1 MDVPRLLLAAVVCL
15 AFTGPAALAQDDEEI
30 VAQSAR
36 VKGPIKPWKQV
47 RGFGRVLDLRTLPV
61 VIDEPGLYAIDR
73 NWQLSQ
79 SAVSVYP
86 EPIKITADNVT
97 LDLHSYEI
105 STRVNAPPLSTLLV
119 ISGHG
124 VEVRN
129 GTLSACCDGASAV
142 RSTTGAW
149 LHHLTLASSAP
160 MEFEGRGARLTDSEI
175 NTVVA
180 VSFAGLSVVRRNTM
194 SCRVGCVAVLGDGTE
209 VIDNKLYPSQGGGI
223 EIVGNNNILA
233 NNVAD
238 VSSAPDVSEVF
249 EIKGD
254 SNVVRDNIVLLGGEV
269 QTLFAVSGAA
279 NTLEGN
285 IAGPPAEGL
294 RGGVGIRFATDG
306 NYYGNN
312 RMAPTVPFALNGTTQ
327 IDWGGNVGY

>member
-97 LDLHSYEI
+97 LDLHSYAI
-105 STRVNAPPLSTLLV
+105 STDINAPPLSTLLV
-119 ISGHG
+119 ISGRG

-129 GTLSACCDGASAV
+129 GSLSACCDGASAV
-142 RSTTGAW
+142 RSTTGPW
-149 LHHLTLASSAP
+149 LHHLSLASSAP

-175 NTVVA
+175 DTVVA
-180 VSFAGLSVVRRNTM
+180 VSFAGNSVVRRNTI
-194 SCRVGCVAVLGDGTE
+194 SCRVGCVAVLGDGAQ
-209 VIDNKLYPSQGGGI
+209 VIDNKLFPSQGGGI

-233 NNVAD
+233 NNIAD
-238 VSSAPDVSEVF
+238 VSSAIDAFEVF
-249 EIKGD
+249 EITGD
-254 SNVVRDNIVLLGGEV
+254 SNVVRDNIVVLGGNV
-269 QTLFAVSGAA
+269 RVLFAVSGVA

-294 RGGVGIRFATDG
+294 RAPVGIRFTTNG

-312 RMAPTVPFALNGTTQ
+312 RMAATVPFELGGTMQ
-327 IDWGGNVGY
+327 KDWGGNVAY

>member
-1 MDVPRLLLAAVVCL
+1 MDGRRVLLVAVVCL
-15 AFTGPAALAQDDEEI
+15 GFAGPAAYSQDDEDVI
-30 VAQSAR
+30 AQSAR
-36 VKGPIKPWKQV
+36 AKGQIKPWKQI

-73 NWQLSQ
+73 NWQLSE

-86 EPIKITADNVT
+86 EPIKIAADDVT
-97 LDLHSYEI
+97 LDLPSYKI
-105 STRVNAPPLSTLLV
+105 SDDILAPPLSTLLV
-119 ISGHG
+119 ISGHR

-129 GTLSACCDGASAV
+129 GSLSACCDGASAV
-142 RSTTGAW
+142 RSTTGPW
-149 LHHLTLASSAP
+149 LHHLKLSSSDQIQ
-160 MEFEGRGARLTDSEI
+160 FEGRGARLTDSEI

-180 VSFAGLSVVRRNTM
+180 MSFAGNAVVRRNTM
-194 SCRVGCVAVLGDGTE
+194 SCRVGCVAVLGDGAQ

-238 VSSAPDVSEVF
+238 VSSAIDAFEVF
-249 EIKGD
+249 EIEGD
-254 SNVVRDNIVLLGGEV
+254 SNVVRDNNVLLGGMV
-269 QTLFAVSGAA
+269 RTLIAVSGAA

-294 RGGVGIRFATDG
+294 RAPVGIRFTTNG

-312 RMAPTVPFALNGTTQ
+312 RMAATVPFELGGTTQ
-327 IDWGGNVGY
+327 MDWGGNVGY